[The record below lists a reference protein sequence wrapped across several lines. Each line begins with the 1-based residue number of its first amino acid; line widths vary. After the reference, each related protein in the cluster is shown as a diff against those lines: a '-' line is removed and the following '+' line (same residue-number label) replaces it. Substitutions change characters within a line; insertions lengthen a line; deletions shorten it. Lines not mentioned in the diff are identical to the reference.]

1 MPERFLNTD
10 FYQFITKI
18 LIPAFVG
25 ISLKLAVQMKK
36 TKLSFLNVSLSFITG
51 ICVAWMFS
59 NPVKMYVPQ
68 DYQSICIAIIAISG
82 EKIGDFL
89 VYKFRVDDFLA
100 AILDAFKQVIIK
112 MINK

>member
-1 MPERFLNTD
+1 
-10 FYQFITKI
+10 
-18 LIPAFVG
+18 
-25 ISLKLAVQMKK
+25 
-36 TKLSFLNVSLSFITG
+36 
-51 ICVAWMFS
+51 
-59 NPVKMYVPQ
+59 MYVPQ